1 MDEVLLLGGIL
12 MFWTSKDIDAFLK
25 QKEFIDT
32 AIVPLVILEGTDLG
46 IKQSASGAE
55 FLMSLTNFIEQQFKG
70 RIVLTSPIT
79 YTKSMSRKDI
89 IIAIHDELIAAGF
102 KYVFFVTSDH
112 EWNQIVPD
120 YDIIWLPSIPLGDM
134 DQKIRQSVLSDQ
146 LRQVIPMLSSKWSEQ

>member
-1 MDEVLLLGGIL
+1 MY
-12 MFWTSKDIDAFLK
+12 WTSKDMEEFIK

-32 AIVPLVILEGTDLG
+32 AIVPLVFLEGTDLG

-79 YTKSMSRKDI
+79 YTKSMPKKEI
-89 IIAIHDELIAAGF
+89 ITAFYDELIEAGF
-102 KYVFFVTSDH
+102 KYIFFVTSDY
-112 EWNQIVPD
+112 EWNQFSPN

-134 DQKIRQSVLSDQ
+134 DQKVRQSVLSDQ
-146 LRQVIPMLSSKWSEQ
+146 LRQVIPMLSSKWSTQ

>member
-1 MDEVLLLGGIL
+1 
-12 MFWTSKDIDAFLK
+12 MFWTSKDIDEFLK

-32 AIVPLVILEGTDLG
+32 ALVPLVILEGKDLG

-79 YTKSMSRKDI
+79 YTKSMSKETI
-89 IIAIHDELIAAGF
+89 ISAFQEELKEAGF
-102 KYVFFVTSDH
+102 KYVFFITSDH
-112 EWNQIVPD
+112 EWNSFSTN

-134 DQKIRQSVLSDQ
+134 DQKVKQSVLSDQ
-146 LRQVIPMLSSKWSEQ
+146 LRQVIPVLSQKWSK